1 MSFFRILS
9 KKEVE
14 EFRRNA
20 RLKFNPAKDQIN
32 PTWHPVHIAE
42 CLQMIMEAYDYP
54 GTVTLTHH
62 GNDKKLVRK
71 HLEKFDPKK
80 KSKAD
85 RTRYVAWAV
94 FSYVGPDNEEY
105 RKSFEAPVETPEQD
119 FWKIAPKVI
128 YQ

>member
-1 MSFFRILS
+1 MKLFRILS

-14 EFRRNA
+14 EFKRKA
-20 RLKFNPAKDQIN
+20 RIDFNPAVDQIN
-32 PTWHPVHIAE
+32 SMWHPVYVAE

-62 GNDKKLVRK
+62 DSGKKLVRN
-71 HLEKFDPKK
+71 HLEIFDPKR

-94 FSYVGPDNEEY
+94 FSYIGAKNEEY
-105 RKSFEAPVETPEQD
+105 RKSFEAPVETPEED